1 VKALP
6 EDEFERISQRLA
18 YTFSDHA
25 LLRRAL
31 THASSAR
38 QRADYE
44 RLEFLGDRVLGLVIA
59 EELYRRNPNHAEGQL
74 AARFSV
80 LVRGETCADVAR
92 EAGLSEHVRMGR
104 RESAEGIHLKVS
116 VLGDVMEALIAA
128 VYLDGGLA
136 AVRRVVL
143 RLWEPFIQSKALNR
157 KDSKTFLQEWALAN
171 ALTIPGY
178 RVLSQEGPHHAPN
191 FAVEVQVHGRPG
203 AVGQGSTKRAAEQ
216 AAATAFLEREGIR
229 RGS

>member
-1 VKALP
+1 VQRLP
-6 EDEFERISQRLA
+6 DDEFERISQRLG
-18 YTFSDHA
+18 YTFSDHG

-59 EELYRRNPNHAEGQL
+59 EELYRRDPNRREGEL

-80 LVRGETCADVAR
+80 LVRGETCAAVAR
-92 EAGLSEHVRMGR
+92 QAGLGEHVRMGR
-104 RESAEGIHLKVS
+104 RESAEGIHLNVS

-128 VYLDGGLA
+128 VYLDGGIEPA
-136 AVRRVVL
+136 RRMIL
-143 RLWEPFIQSKALNR
+143 SLWEPLIQSQAFHR
-157 KDSKTFLQEWALAN
+157 KDSKTYLQEWALAN
-171 ALTIPGY
+171 ALAIPGY
-178 RVLSQEGPHHAPN
+178 RLVSQEGPHHAPS
-191 FAVEVQVHGRPG
+191 FAVEVQVHGRAG
-203 AVGQGSTKRAAEQ
+203 AVGQGPTKRAAEQ